1 MTSKYK
7 QIYENYKG
15 MIDNRLI
22 SPGESLPSEREIMEE
37 FSVSR
42 DTVRKAMQLLENERY
57 ISKMRGRESVVNDRS
72 QFDFPIARISS
83 FKEMARQ
90 LQWKNVVTIVEDL
103 SIIEADEKLALQM
116 DAEIGEEIYRVMR
129 VREIDGE
136 KIILDIDYFKRSY
149 VPRLTKEICSGSIY
163 EYLENE
169 LKLRIGMA
177 QKIVTV
183 VEATRQDR
191 MYMDLNGS
199 NVVAVVTSVTALET
213 GEIFQLTLSRHRID
227 KFRFVETARR

>member
-1 MTSKYK
+1 MVSKYK
-7 QIYENYKG
+7 QIYEHYKS

-22 SPGESLPSEREIMEE
+22 SPGESLPAEREIMED

-42 DTVRKAMQLLENERY
+42 DTVRKAMQLLEAERY
-57 ISKMRGRESVVNDRS
+57 INKMRGRESVVNDRS

-90 LQWKNVVTIVEDL
+90 LQWKNVITIVEDL
-103 SIIEADEKLALQM
+103 SIIEADEKLAMQM
-116 DAEIGEEIYRVMR
+116 DAKVGEEIYRIMR

-136 KIILDIDYFKRSY
+136 KIILDIDYFKRKY
-149 VPRLTKEICSGSIY
+149 VPRLTKEICCGSIY
-163 EYLENE
+163 EYLENV
-169 LKLRIGMA
+169 LKLKIGMA

-199 NVVAVVTSVTALET
+199 NVVAVVTSITALET

>member
-1 MTSKYK
+1 MSKYK
-7 QIYENYKG
+7 QIYEHYKS

-22 SPGESLPSEREIMEE
+22 SPGESLPAEREIMEE

-90 LQWKNVVTIVEDL
+90 LQWKNVITIVEDL

-116 DAEIGEEIYRVMR
+116 DAKLGEEIYRVMR

-169 LKLRIGMA
+169 LKLKIGMA

-199 NVVAVVTSVTALET
+199 NVVAVVTSITALET

>member
-1 MTSKYK
+1 MSKYK
-7 QIYENYKG
+7 QIYEHYKS

-22 SPGESLPSEREIMEE
+22 SPGESLPAEREIMEE

-90 LQWKNVVTIVEDL
+90 LQWKNVVNIVEDL
-103 SIIEADEKLALQM
+103 SIIEADEKLAVQM
-116 DAEIGEEIYRVMR
+116 DAKLGEEIYRVMR

-169 LKLRIGMA
+169 LKLKIGMA

-199 NVVAVVTSVTALET
+199 NVVAVVTSITALET

>member
-1 MTSKYK
+1 MSKYK
-7 QIYENYKG
+7 QIYEHYKS

-22 SPGESLPSEREIMEE
+22 SPGESLPAEREIMEE

-90 LQWKNVVTIVEDL
+90 VQWKNVVTIVEDL
-103 SIIEADEKLALQM
+103 SIIEADEKLAVQM
-116 DAEIGEEIYRVMR
+116 DAKLGEEIYRVMR

-169 LKLRIGMA
+169 LKLKIGMA

-199 NVVAVVTSVTALET
+199 NVVAVVTSITALET